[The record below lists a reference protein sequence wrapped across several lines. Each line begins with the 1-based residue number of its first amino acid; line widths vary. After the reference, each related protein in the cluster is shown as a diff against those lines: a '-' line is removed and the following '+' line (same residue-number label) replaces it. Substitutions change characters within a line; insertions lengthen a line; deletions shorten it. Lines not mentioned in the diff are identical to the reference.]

1 MPNDCNCECTCEPKS
16 KSQSKSNNKKSVLSI
31 QINYENN
38 EVVVNDA
45 NNNVI
50 KVNDVDDKT
59 FENVK
64 SELENQIKKVEEVIN
79 SLTGENTKLNTEEQ
93 LDSSKQQST
102 GQSTQQSS
110 EKLSCKQH
118 SSEQHSSKQ
127 QLNGQQLSRQQS
139 SGQPLSEE
147 ENSIRKR
154 SLLNGHSNEQ
164 DSIEKLNSNEKPNS
178 VDCYLVDQL
187 STEQFIDQNY
197 SIQKQLFNKLQL
209 LKNSQQTQ
217 FSSQSL
223 CAVQVSKLHF
233 SQGTTKILNGID
245 LFVPK
250 GSIYCL
256 IGPSGCGK
264 TTLLRCVVG
273 CTTKWSGQVKVFGK
287 TPGCSD
293 GEIPGPLVGYM
304 PQDSAL
310 YEDMT
315 VYEQLVHFGRMS
327 LCKLEDIRTRARFLL
342 EFLDM
347 LSLKHRIT
355 STLSGGQLRRLSF
368 AVALIHS
375 PALLILDEP
384 TAGVDPLLR

>member
-1 MPNDCNCECTCEPKS
+1 MPNDCTCECICES
-16 KSQSKSNNKKSVLSI
+16 KGKSNNKKSVLSI

-38 EVVVNDA
+38 EVVNDV
-45 NNNVI
+45 NNNTI
-50 KVNDVDDKT
+50 SVNDVDDKT
-59 FENVK
+59 FETVK

-79 SLTGENTKLNTEEQ
+79 SMTGENTKLNTEEQ
-93 LDSSKQQST
+93 LDLSKQQST
-102 GQSTQQSS
+102 GQSTEQQSS
-110 EKLSCKQH
+110 EKLPCEQHFCKQH
-118 SSEQHSSKQ
+118 SSER
-127 QLNGQQLSRQQS
+127 QLNGQQSN
-139 SGQPLSEE
+139 GQPLSEE
-147 ENSIRKR
+147 ASSIRKC
-154 SLLNGHSNEQ
+154 SSLNGHSNEQ
-164 DSIEKLNSNEKPNS
+164 NSIEKLNSNEKPNS
-178 VDCYLVDQL
+178 VDCHLVDQL
-187 STEQFIDQNY
+187 STEQYVDQSY
-197 SIQKQLFNKLQL
+197 SLQKQLFNNLQI
-209 LKNSQQTQ
+209 LKSRQQTQ

-264 TTLLRCVVG
+264 TTLLRCVIG

-287 TPGCSD
+287 IPGCSD

-304 PQDSAL
+304 PQDGAL

-327 LCKLEDIRTRARFLL
+327 LCELEDIRTRARFLL

-347 LSLKHRIT
+347 LSMKHQMT
-355 STLSGGQLRRLSF
+355 SALSGGQLRRLSF

>member
-1 MPNDCNCECTCEPKS
+1 MPNDCTCECTCES
-16 KSQSKSNNKKSVLSI
+16 KGKSNNKKSVLSI

-38 EVVVNDA
+38 EVVNDV
-45 NNNVI
+45 NNNTI
-50 KVNDVDDKT
+50 SVNDVDDKT
-59 FENVK
+59 FETVK

-79 SLTGENTKLNTEEQ
+79 SMTGENTKLNTEEQ
-93 LDSSKQQST
+93 LDLSKQQST
-102 GQSTQQSS
+102 GQSTEQQSR
-110 EKLSCKQH
+110 EKLSSEQH
-118 SSEQHSSKQ
+118 LSEQHSSER
-127 QLNGQQLSRQQS
+127 QLNGQQLNKQQS

-147 ENSIRKR
+147 ENSIRKC
-154 SLLNGHSNEQ
+154 SSLNGHSNEQ
-164 DSIEKLNSNEKPNS
+164 NSIEKSYS
-178 VDCYLVDQL
+178 VDCHLVDQL
-187 STEQFIDQNY
+187 STEQFVDQNC
-197 SIQKQLFNKLQL
+197 SIQKQLFNNLQI
-209 LKNSQQTQ
+209 LKSRQQAQ
-217 FSSQSL
+217 FSSKSL
-223 CAVQVSKLHF
+223 CAVQVSKLHL

-273 CTTKWSGQVKVFGK
+273 FTTKWSGKAKVFGR
-287 TPGCSD
+287 TPGYS
-293 GEIPGPLVGYM
+293 GSEIPGPLVGYM

-310 YEDMT
+310 YVDMT

-347 LSLKHRIT
+347 LSMKHQMT
-355 STLSGGQLRRLSF
+355 SALSGGQLRRLSF

>member
-1 MPNDCNCECTCEPKS
+1 MPNDCTCECTCES
-16 KSQSKSNNKKSVLSI
+16 KSKSNNKKSVLSI

-50 KVNDVDDKT
+50 SVNDVDDKT

-93 LDSSKQQST
+93 LDLSKQQST
-102 GQSTQQSS
+102 GQSTEQQSS
-110 EKLSCKQH
+110 EKRSCEQHFCKQH
-118 SSEQHSSKQ
+118 SSER
-127 QLNGQQLSRQQS
+127 QLNGQQLNKQQS

-154 SLLNGHSNEQ
+154 SSLNGHSNEQ
-164 DSIEKLNSNEKPNS
+164 NSIEKLNSNEKPNS
-178 VDCYLVDQL
+178 VDCHLVNQL
-187 STEQFIDQNY
+187 STKQFVDQNY
-197 SIQKQLFNKLQL
+197 SLQKQLFNNLQI
-209 LKNSQQTQ
+209 LKSRQQTQ

-223 CAVQVSKLHF
+223 CAVQVSRLHF

-264 TTLLRCVVG
+264 TTLLRCVIG

-304 PQDSAL
+304 PQDGAL

-347 LSLKHRIT
+347 LSLKHRMT